1 MRTKVEINNRIE
13 ELKNIIYKKDKEIRE
28 DYNEITNMYQNYFA
42 DIAINDITTYQ
53 VELNTLQWVLQ
64 IESEE

>member
-42 DIAINDITTYQ
+42 DIVINDITTYQ
-53 VELNTLQWVLQ
+53 VELNTLQWVLE
-64 IESEE
+64 IESGE